1 MKIELKYDILQNS
14 DCKFAIH
21 IHILSIDV
29 IYNRDYVRLLSPW
42 VLRGE
47 GLFVVYY
54 LFLFMF
60 FFVNPQFPRRLKPP
74 SALPLTQSLYKW
86 LQYIQRNTKKKLATL
101 HETFSGVVVLLLAS
115 DIQIGRSF
123 LRTFSHMPA
132 FLSQYLNPS

>member
-1 MKIELKYDILQNS
+1 MIYLYNS

-60 FFVNPQFPRRLKPP
+60 SFVNPQFPRRLKPP
-74 SALPLTQSLYKW
+74 QPSL
-86 LQYIQRNTKKKLATL
+86 
-101 HETFSGVVVLLLAS
+101 
-115 DIQIGRSF
+115 
-123 LRTFSHMPA
+123 
-132 FLSQYLNPS
+132 